1 MKRHVNIM
9 IFLLGFGL
17 FCISQ
22 PGLSQD
28 KKMDRQEKKEA
39 RKAEMAANFDTLN
52 AMLESRNFVLKANN
66 LESKYGDMV
75 QVSSN
80 TNLILV
86 NSSSGI
92 LQTAFNSMNGNNG
105 LGGVTAEGTVG
116 SWEVFKN
123 QKNMTFTVKF
133 SLVTNVG
140 IYDVLMTVNS
150 DRKAHAEVSGLTP
163 GRLIYNGYLASVS
176 DSGIFKGRNSL

>member
-1 MKRHVNIM
+1 MKRQINIM
-9 IFLLGFGL
+9 GFLLSIGL

-22 PGLSQD
+22 PGFSQD
-28 KKMDRQEKKEA
+28 KKLDRQERKEA
-39 RKAEMAANFDTLN
+39 RKAEIAANFDTLN

-66 LESKYGDMV
+66 LESKYGDVV

-80 TNLILV
+80 TNFILV
-86 NSSSGI
+86 HSSSGI

-105 LGGVTAEGTVG
+105 LGGVTAEGEVG
-116 SWEVFKN
+116 SWELFKN

-133 SLVTNVG
+133 SLVTNIG

-150 DRKAHAEVSGLTP
+150 DKKAHAEVSGLTP

-176 DSGIFKGRNSL
+176 DSGIFKGRDSL

>member
-1 MKRHVNIM
+1 MKRHINIWSYIM
-9 IFLLGFGL
+9 VIGFLCF
-17 FCISQ
+17 SQ
-22 PGLSQD
+22 FSFSQQ
-28 KKMDRQEKKEA
+28 KKMTRQEKKEA

-52 AMLESRNFVLKANN
+52 SMLESRNFVLKANN

-80 TNLILV
+80 TNFILV

-92 LQTAFNSMNGNNG
+92 LQTAFNSMSGNNG
-105 LGGVTAEGTVG
+105 LGGVTAKGRVG
-116 SWEVFKN
+116 SWELFKN

-133 SLVTNVG
+133 SLVTNIG

-150 DRKAHAEVSGLTP
+150 DKLAHAEVSGLTP

-176 DSGIFKGRNSL
+176 DSGIFKGRDSL

>member
-1 MKRHVNIM
+1 MKRQIY
-9 IFLLGFGL
+9 ILSLLLVIGL

-22 PGLSQD
+22 PGFSQD

-39 RKAEMAANFDTLN
+39 RKAETAANFDTLN
-52 AMLESRNFVLKANN
+52 AILESRNFVLKANN

-80 TNLILV
+80 TNFILV

-133 SLVTNVG
+133 SLVTNMG
-140 IYDVLMTVNS
+140 IYNVLMTVNS
-150 DRKAHAEVSGLTP
+150 DKKAHAEVSGLTP
-163 GRLIYNGYLASVS
+163 GKLIYNGYLASVS

>member
-1 MKRHVNIM
+1 MKRHINIM
-9 IFLLGFGL
+9 GFLLSIGL

-22 PGLSQD
+22 PGFSQD
-28 KKMDRQEKKEA
+28 KKLDRQERKEA
-39 RKAEMAANFDTLN
+39 RKAEIAANFDTLN

-66 LESKYGDMV
+66 LESKYGDVV

-80 TNLILV
+80 TNFILV
-86 NSSSGI
+86 HSSSGI

-105 LGGVTAEGTVG
+105 LGGVTAEGEVG
-116 SWEVFKN
+116 SWELFKN

-133 SLVTNVG
+133 SLVTNIG

-150 DRKAHAEVSGLTP
+150 DKKAHAEISGLAP
-163 GRLIYNGYLASVS
+163 GRLTYNGYLASVS